1 MSYYAPTAYNSK
13 QIPAQPPQV
22 APPKSLSFV
31 VRATSVRLP
40 WGNTQDVAP
49 SSFIDTSSPKKLRAR
64 EEFLRRHNEEELE
77 DYHICIDH
85 ERYRHASFSFRTLFW
100 GYMAGCGKAFFYI
113 FLPVTAIV
121 FLVAQ
126 SYLKPGDSAWELTK
140 DFFFSFGLYTTGVP
154 LLCWILGSF
163 VLHFFPDWVSKPAAG
178 PKWEL
183 NRRTGMV
190 TLFKYKRRFPF
201 GKATLV
207 GEESAPF
214 YEFDAYVGVMATPQG
229 LPYHHLYFVHRY
241 RPIQVDIDLL
251 GGVSNRQDCLALWD
265 MWQNFMDISH
275 PLPDVP
281 LWEEYR
287 HLDPT
292 TAEHDRRIG
301 RPPRYWRDM
310 DDKTYE
316 RKILE
321 IRNQIH
327 HINTLSRYN
336 LMDQFV
342 DYCY

>member
-13 QIPAQPPQV
+13 KIPEQPAQV
-22 APPKSLSFV
+22 TPPKSFSVLD
-31 VRATSVRLP
+31 RASSIRLP
-40 WGNTQDVAP
+40 WGNTKDIAP
-49 SSFIDTSSPKKLRAR
+49 SSFIDSGSPKKIRAR
-64 EEFLRRHNEEELE
+64 EEFRRKHNEEELE

-100 GYMAGCGKAFFYI
+100 GYLTGCGKAFFFI
-113 FLPVTAIV
+113 ALPVLTATF
-121 FLVAQ
+121 FLTAAAT
-126 SYLKPGDSAWELTK
+126 DE
-140 DFFFSFGLYTTGVP
+140 SFEAHTRAVIPMLLWVLAVP
-154 LLCWILGSF
+154 LSCWIIGSS
-163 VLHFFPDWVSKPAAG
+163 VIRWFPDWVNKPAAG

-207 GEESAPF
+207 GEECAPF
-214 YEFDAYVGVMATPQG
+214 YEFDAYAGVMATPQG

-265 MWQNFMDISH
+265 LWQNFMDISQ

-321 IRNQIH
+321 IRNQVH
-327 HINTLSRYN
+327 YINTLSRYN

-342 DYCY
+342 DYCS

>member
-1 MSYYAPTAYNSK
+1 MSNSYYASTAYNSK

-22 APPKSLSFV
+22 APPKSFSFLD
-31 VRATSVRLP
+31 RATSIRLP
-40 WGNTQDVAP
+40 WGNTKDIAP
-49 SSFIDTSSPKKLRAR
+49 AAFVNLNPPQHVRER
-64 EEFLRRHNEEELE
+64 EEYWRQNPEPDPE
-77 DYHICIDH
+77 DFHLCIDH
-85 ERYRHASFSFRTLFW
+85 ERYRYASFSFRTLFW
-100 GYMAGCGKAFFYI
+100 GYLTGCGKAFFFI
-113 FLPVTAIV
+113 ALPVLAATFFLTASV
-121 FLVAQ
+121 T
-126 SYLKPGDSAWELTK
+126 DE
-140 DFFFSFGLYTTGVP
+140 SFEEHTRFVLPMLLWVLAIP
-154 LLCWILGSF
+154 LSCWILGSS
-163 VLHFFPDWVSKPAAG
+163 VIRWFPDWVNKPAAG

-241 RPIQVDIDLL
+241 RPIHVDIDLL

-292 TAEHDRRIG
+292 TAEHDRRTG

-336 LMDQFV
+336 LMDQV
-342 DYCY
+342 

>member
-1 MSYYAPTAYNSK
+1 MLLWVLA
-13 QIPAQPPQV
+13 IP
-22 APPKSLSFV
+22 LS
-31 VRATSVRLP
+31 
-40 WGNTQDVAP
+40 
-49 SSFIDTSSPKKLRAR
+49 
-64 EEFLRRHNEEELE
+64 
-77 DYHICIDH
+77 
-85 ERYRHASFSFRTLFW
+85 
-100 GYMAGCGKAFFYI
+100 
-113 FLPVTAIV
+113 
-121 FLVAQ
+121 
-126 SYLKPGDSAWELTK
+126 
-140 DFFFSFGLYTTGVP
+140 
-154 LLCWILGSF
+154 CWIIGSS
-163 VLHFFPDWVSKPAAG
+163 VIRWFPDWVNKPAAG